1 MVIDWYKLLNHFHLG
16 RTKLAEVA
24 LYLIGFVYVRIY
36 LLSLFCLNGINWFLA
51 YYVNKN
57 VSQDLVVL
65 HYNVNLGVDLIG
77 NVRQIY
83 VIPTLGLAFI
93 AINFLLLLNVY
104 RRNRFII
111 HLLFG
116 FSLLINVLLIA
127 STISIYLIN
136 FR

>member
-1 MVIDWYKLLNHFHLG
+1 MIINWYKLSNQFNLG
-16 RTKLAEVA
+16 RARLVEAV
-24 LYLIGFVYVRIY
+24 LYLISFIFVRFYI
-36 LLSLFCLNGINWFLA
+36 LLLLVLNIINWFLA

-77 NVRQIY
+77 NVRDIY
-83 VIPTLGLAFI
+83 IIPTLGLSFI
-93 AINFLLLLNVY
+93 VINFLLLLNIY
-104 RRNRFII
+104 RRRRFLI

-116 FSLLINVLLIA
+116 FSLLVNLCLIA